1 MLSNSA
7 TENTPLFDAARAGLG
22 QFAVITRA
30 HVRVRRVLP
39 RVRTFRLAY
48 GGLETLMRDFA
59 QILAR
64 GRFDYLL
71 ARCRHRDQRFLA
83 EDDDWP
89 VAGDWCY
96 PMDVSVEF
104 DAEPDEAE
112 LLAGLHHDG
121 VISTVDRDVVEH
133 ADLREPM
140 PLPAVRYAA
149 TDLSVPVTEAYLP
162 WPVAAACVTRL
173 PGALPPPLL
182 ASTSVVLR
190 LRREPGPSGHDVQ
203 ASARSDVARAL
214 ADASGWKADWAEQ
227 REVERAID
235 ALPRGARI
243 VQAGAMVEAVGDVI
257 VSPYAGE
264 VTELSLAPDRVVA
277 AGAEV
282 ARVRAGSD
290 AGMAAVAFIAPAQA
304 AQVAP
309 GMSARV
315 LVAGPNGGR
324 PFVLEADL
332 RDVSARPAPAP
343 GWFAGFGFPTPDH
356 GHLVRLSLRER
367 SRPDA
372 GRRRALPARRRH
384 AAPGAHSLP
393 GAGRERLMPGRGSRN
408 EARPRE
414 HRRVRTPALLQ
425 FDETE
430 CGAVCL
436 GIVLAHHGRWVRL
449 EELRGACGV
458 GRDGSSAGD
467 LVGAA
472 ERYGLRV
479 RGWRRQPAQ
488 LRRIRPPA
496 ILFWEFNHF
505 LVLEGCGPDRF
516 HLNDPANGRR
526 SVSAEEFDSKFTGVV
541 LTLEPGPDFRPGGA
555 RPGVVRQLWPW
566 LRDAKAPLSF
576 ATACGL
582 LMVLPG
588 LALPLLLGL
597 FVDQVLGGGESSWG
611 FLPLAAAGA
620 AGSLYL
626 LAWLQQRCLRR
637 LAVRLSVAQADRLLS
652 HLFRLPV
659 RYFVHRFAGDLASR
673 VQLVDEVAAVGS
685 TQLVGVAI
693 EVVTSAVFLAVLL
706 AVDPLLGAAVAAV
719 AAVGVLAM
727 RAVSRR
733 RTDEKRHMQREGAM
747 LTGLGGVALRS
758 IDSLQATA
766 AEDDFFSRWTG
777 YQARELTARQRF
789 SELGHLNA
797 AVPGLFMMLGGAAV
811 MGLGGWRVMTG
822 GMTLGTLMALHVV
835 APAASCGRSAASCS
849 SPTCCRRS
857 TPTCSGWGTCSMHP
871 RTGRRR
877 GHPAPAVASRR
888 SGDACA
894 WPGASSCATSPSAT
908 SPTARRRS
916 GT

>member
-1 MLSNSA
+1 
-7 TENTPLFDAARAGLG
+7 
-22 QFAVITRA
+22 
-30 HVRVRRVLP
+30 
-39 RVRTFRLAY
+39 
-48 GGLETLMRDFA
+48 
-59 QILAR
+59 
-64 GRFDYLL
+64 
-71 ARCRHRDQRFLA
+71 
-83 EDDDWP
+83 
-89 VAGDWCY
+89 
-96 PMDVSVEF
+96 
-104 DAEPDEAE
+104 
-112 LLAGLHHDG
+112 
-121 VISTVDRDVVEH
+121 
-133 ADLREPM
+133 
-140 PLPAVRYAA
+140 
-149 TDLSVPVTEAYLP
+149 
-162 WPVAAACVTRL
+162 
-173 PGALPPPLL
+173 
-182 ASTSVVLR
+182 
-190 LRREPGPSGHDVQ
+190 
-203 ASARSDVARAL
+203 
-214 ADASGWKADWAEQ
+214 
-227 REVERAID
+227 
-235 ALPRGARI
+235 
-243 VQAGAMVEAVGDVI
+243 
-257 VSPYAGE
+257 
-264 VTELSLAPDRVVA
+264 
-277 AGAEV
+277 
-282 ARVRAGSD
+282 
-290 AGMAAVAFIAPAQA
+290 
-304 AQVAP
+304 
-309 GMSARV
+309 
-315 LVAGPNGGR
+315 
-324 PFVLEADL
+324 
-332 RDVSARPAPAP
+332 
-343 GWFAGFGFPTPDH
+343 
-356 GHLVRLSLRER
+356 
-367 SRPDA
+367 
-372 GRRRALPARRRH
+372 
-384 AAPGAHSLP
+384 
-393 GAGRERLMPGRGSRN
+393 MPGRFSR
-408 EARPRE
+408 AKTGPRE
-414 HRRVRTPALLQ
+414 HRRVRTPVLLQ

-467 LVGAA
+467 LAGAA

-479 RGWRRQPAQ
+479 RGWRRQPAE

-505 LVLEGCGPDRF
+505 LVLEGCGRDRF

-526 SVSAEEFDSKFTGVV
+526 SVGADEFDRKFTGVV
-541 LTLEPGPDFRPGGA
+541 LTLAPGPDFQPGGA

-566 LRDAKAPLSF
+566 LRDARAPLSF

-597 FVDQVLGGGESSWG
+597 FVDQVLGGGESGWG

-620 AGSLYL
+620 AGSLYT

-659 RYFVHRFAGDLASR
+659 RYFVHRFAGDLATR

-706 AVDPLLGAAVAAV
+706 AVDPLLGAAVAGV
-719 AAVGVLAM
+719 AAAGALAM

-822 GMTLGTLMALHVV
+822 GMTLGTLMGLHVV
-835 APAASCGRSAASCS
+835 AGSFLRPVGRFVQFADLLQTLDADLQRLGDVFDAVEDRALSR
-849 SPTCCRRS
+849 P
-857 TPTCSGWGTCSMHP
+857 P
-871 RTGRRR
+871 RTGGRIETFGGRLRLAGRIELRDVTFGYQPNRPPQVRNLSLTIEPGRQVAVVGPSGSGKSTLLLLAAGVYAPWSGEILFDGVARDEIPREVLNSSVALVDQHPFLFAATVRENLTMWNPTVPERQLVQAAQDARIHDEITSRPAGYDAAVLDGGRNFSGGQRQRLEIGRALVPNPSVLLLDEATSALDAATEADIEDALRRR
-877 GHPAPAVASRR
+877 GCACLVVAHRVSTIRNCDRIVVLDGGEAVQH
-888 SGDACA
+888 
-894 WPGASSCATSPSAT
+894 
-908 SPTARRRS
+908 
-916 GT
+916 GTHDELFADRDGLYHQLVRAG

>member
-1 MLSNSA
+1 
-7 TENTPLFDAARAGLG
+7 
-22 QFAVITRA
+22 
-30 HVRVRRVLP
+30 
-39 RVRTFRLAY
+39 
-48 GGLETLMRDFA
+48 
-59 QILAR
+59 
-64 GRFDYLL
+64 
-71 ARCRHRDQRFLA
+71 
-83 EDDDWP
+83 
-89 VAGDWCY
+89 
-96 PMDVSVEF
+96 
-104 DAEPDEAE
+104 
-112 LLAGLHHDG
+112 
-121 VISTVDRDVVEH
+121 
-133 ADLREPM
+133 
-140 PLPAVRYAA
+140 
-149 TDLSVPVTEAYLP
+149 
-162 WPVAAACVTRL
+162 
-173 PGALPPPLL
+173 
-182 ASTSVVLR
+182 
-190 LRREPGPSGHDVQ
+190 
-203 ASARSDVARAL
+203 
-214 ADASGWKADWAEQ
+214 
-227 REVERAID
+227 
-235 ALPRGARI
+235 
-243 VQAGAMVEAVGDVI
+243 
-257 VSPYAGE
+257 
-264 VTELSLAPDRVVA
+264 
-277 AGAEV
+277 
-282 ARVRAGSD
+282 
-290 AGMAAVAFIAPAQA
+290 
-304 AQVAP
+304 
-309 GMSARV
+309 
-315 LVAGPNGGR
+315 
-324 PFVLEADL
+324 
-332 RDVSARPAPAP
+332 
-343 GWFAGFGFPTPDH
+343 
-356 GHLVRLSLRER
+356 
-367 SRPDA
+367 
-372 GRRRALPARRRH
+372 
-384 AAPGAHSLP
+384 
-393 GAGRERLMPGRGSRN
+393 MPGRDSRTKT
-408 EARPRE
+408 RRQE
-414 HRRVRTPALLQ
+414 HRPVRTPVLLQ

-467 LVGAA
+467 LVSAA

-479 RGWRRQPAQ
+479 RGWRRQPAE
-488 LRRIRPPA
+488 LRRTRPPA

-505 LVLEGCGPDRF
+505 LVLEGCGRDRF

-526 SVSAEEFDSKFTGVV
+526 SVSADEFDRKFTGVV

-719 AAVGVLAM
+719 AGAGAVAM

-822 GMTLGTLMALHVV
+822 GMTLGTLMGLHVV
-835 APAASCGRSAASCS
+835 AGSFLRPVGRFVQLADLLQTLDADLQRLGDVLDAPEDERLSK
-849 SPTCCRRS
+849 P
-857 TPTCSGWGTCSMHP
+857 P
-871 RTGRRR
+871 RTGSRIETFGGRLRLAGRIELRNVTFGYQASRPPQVRNLSLTVEPGRQVAVVGPSGSGKSTLLMLAAGVYAPWSGEVLFDGVARDEIPREVLNSSVALVDQHPFLFAATVRDNLTLWNPTVPERQLVRAAQDARIHDEITSRRAGYDAAVRDGGRNFSGGQRQRLEIGRALVPNPSVLLLDEATSALDASTEADIEDALRRR
-877 GHPAPAVASRR
+877 GCTCLVVAHRVSTIRHCDRIVVLDGGEAVQQ
-888 SGDACA
+888 
-894 WPGASSCATSPSAT
+894 
-908 SPTARRRS
+908 
-916 GT
+916 GTHDELFADRDGLYHQLVRAG

>member
-1 MLSNSA
+1 
-7 TENTPLFDAARAGLG
+7 
-22 QFAVITRA
+22 
-30 HVRVRRVLP
+30 
-39 RVRTFRLAY
+39 
-48 GGLETLMRDFA
+48 
-59 QILAR
+59 
-64 GRFDYLL
+64 
-71 ARCRHRDQRFLA
+71 
-83 EDDDWP
+83 
-89 VAGDWCY
+89 
-96 PMDVSVEF
+96 
-104 DAEPDEAE
+104 
-112 LLAGLHHDG
+112 
-121 VISTVDRDVVEH
+121 
-133 ADLREPM
+133 M
-140 PLPAVRYAA
+140 P
-149 TDLSVPVTEAYLP
+149 E
-162 WPVAAACVTRL
+162 
-173 PGALPPPLL
+173 
-182 ASTSVVLR
+182 
-190 LRREPGPSGHDVQ
+190 
-203 ASARSDVARAL
+203 
-214 ADASGWKADWAEQ
+214 
-227 REVERAID
+227 
-235 ALPRGARI
+235 
-243 VQAGAMVEAVGDVI
+243 
-257 VSPYAGE
+257 
-264 VTELSLAPDRVVA
+264 
-277 AGAEV
+277 
-282 ARVRAGSD
+282 
-290 AGMAAVAFIAPAQA
+290 
-304 AQVAP
+304 
-309 GMSARV
+309 
-315 LVAGPNGGR
+315 
-324 PFVLEADL
+324 
-332 RDVSARPAPAP
+332 
-343 GWFAGFGFPTPDH
+343 
-356 GHLVRLSLRER
+356 
-367 SRPDA
+367 
-372 GRRRALPARRRH
+372 
-384 AAPGAHSLP
+384 
-393 GAGRERLMPGRGSRN
+393 RGSRR

-414 HRRVRTPALLQ
+414 HRPVRTPVLLQ

-479 RGWRRQPAQ
+479 RGWRRQPAE

-505 LVLEGCGPDRF
+505 LVLEGCGRDRF

-526 SVSAEEFDSKFTGVV
+526 SVSADEFDRKFTGVV

-576 ATACGL
+576 AMACGL

-611 FLPLAAAGA
+611 FLPLAAAGS

-637 LAVRLSVAQADRLLS
+637 LAVRLSVVQADRLLS

-693 EVVTSAVFLAVLL
+693 ELVTSAVFLAVLL
-706 AVDPLLGAAVAAV
+706 AVDPLIGAAVAAV
-719 AAVGVLAM
+719 AAAGALAT

-822 GMTLGTLMALHVV
+822 GMTLGTLMGLHVV
-835 APAASCGRSAASCS
+835 AGSFLRPVGRFVQLADLLQTLDADLQRLGDVFDAAEDRALSRPPRPGGRIETFGGRLRLAGRIELRNVTFGYQAGRPPQVRNLSLTIEPGRQVAVVGPSGSGKSTLLMLAAGVYAPWSGEILFDGVARDDIPREVLNSSVALVDQHPFLFAATVRENLTMWNPTVPERQLVQAAVDARIHDEIASRPAGYDAAVHDGGRNFSGGQRQRLEIGRALVPNPSVLLLDEATSALDAA
-849 SPTCCRRS
+849 TEADIEDAL
-857 TPTCSGWGTCSMHP
+857 
-871 RTGRRR
+871 RRR
-877 GHPAPAVASRR
+877 GCTCLVVAHRVSTIRHCDRIVVLDGGEAVQH
-888 SGDACA
+888 
-894 WPGASSCATSPSAT
+894 
-908 SPTARRRS
+908 
-916 GT
+916 GTHDELFADRDGLYHQLVRAG

>member
-1 MLSNSA
+1 
-7 TENTPLFDAARAGLG
+7 
-22 QFAVITRA
+22 
-30 HVRVRRVLP
+30 
-39 RVRTFRLAY
+39 
-48 GGLETLMRDFA
+48 
-59 QILAR
+59 
-64 GRFDYLL
+64 
-71 ARCRHRDQRFLA
+71 
-83 EDDDWP
+83 
-89 VAGDWCY
+89 
-96 PMDVSVEF
+96 
-104 DAEPDEAE
+104 
-112 LLAGLHHDG
+112 
-121 VISTVDRDVVEH
+121 
-133 ADLREPM
+133 
-140 PLPAVRYAA
+140 
-149 TDLSVPVTEAYLP
+149 
-162 WPVAAACVTRL
+162 
-173 PGALPPPLL
+173 
-182 ASTSVVLR
+182 
-190 LRREPGPSGHDVQ
+190 
-203 ASARSDVARAL
+203 
-214 ADASGWKADWAEQ
+214 
-227 REVERAID
+227 
-235 ALPRGARI
+235 
-243 VQAGAMVEAVGDVI
+243 
-257 VSPYAGE
+257 
-264 VTELSLAPDRVVA
+264 
-277 AGAEV
+277 
-282 ARVRAGSD
+282 
-290 AGMAAVAFIAPAQA
+290 
-304 AQVAP
+304 
-309 GMSARV
+309 
-315 LVAGPNGGR
+315 
-324 PFVLEADL
+324 
-332 RDVSARPAPAP
+332 
-343 GWFAGFGFPTPDH
+343 
-356 GHLVRLSLRER
+356 
-367 SRPDA
+367 
-372 GRRRALPARRRH
+372 
-384 AAPGAHSLP
+384 
-393 GAGRERLMPGRGSRN
+393 MPGRDSRN
-408 EARPRE
+408 AARPRE
-414 HRRVRTPALLQ
+414 HRPVRTPTLLQ

-467 LVGAA
+467 LVSAA
-472 ERYGLRV
+472 EHYGLRV
-479 RGWRRQPAQ
+479 RGWRRQPAE

-505 LVLEGCGPDRF
+505 LVLEGCGRDRF

-526 SVSAEEFDSKFTGVV
+526 NVSADEFDRKFTGVV

-576 ATACGL
+576 AMACGL

-659 RYFVHRFAGDLASR
+659 RYFVHRFAGDLAAR

-719 AAVGVLAM
+719 AAAGALAM

-733 RTDEKRHMQREGAM
+733 RIDEKRHMQREGAM

-822 GMTLGTLMALHVV
+822 GMTLGTLMGLHVV
-835 APAASCGRSAASCS
+835 AGSFLRPVGRFVQFADLLQTLDADLQRLGDVFDAAGDPALSRPPRPGGRIETFEGRLRLAGRIELRNVTFGYQASRPPQVRNLSLTVEPGRQVAVVGPSGSGKSTLLMLAAGVYAPWSGEILFDGVARDEIPREVLNSSVALVDQHPFLFAATVRENLTMWNPTVPERQLVQAALDARIHDEITRRPAGYDAAVRDGGRNFSGGQRQRLEIGRALVPNPSVLLLDEATSALDAA
-849 SPTCCRRS
+849 TEADIEDAL
-857 TPTCSGWGTCSMHP
+857 
-871 RTGRRR
+871 RRR
-877 GHPAPAVASRR
+877 GCTCLVVAHRVSTIRNCDRIVVLDGGEAVQH
-888 SGDACA
+888 
-894 WPGASSCATSPSAT
+894 
-908 SPTARRRS
+908 
-916 GT
+916 GTHDELFADRDGLYHQLVRAG